1 MAAEM
6 VGWWAVAMVER
17 TVDWKAAVSVAS
29 MVAVSVG
36 S

>member
-17 TVDWKAAVSVAS
+17 TVAQKVVMKVAL
-29 MVAVSVG
+29 MVES
-36 S
+36 